1 MSKISLSKKIAFSLF
16 LILFMY
22 SGIDA
27 LKKQNRTRKITT
39 LSKKIN
45 ISNDVSKV
53 LIIGGSVLE
62 ILCPLVIIMALFL
75 SKEYFKSKVVKSCFY
90 FLMTFMLV
98 VTLIYY
104 YNKPVPLLS
113 NLSLLTGLIYTYLD
127 IYH

>member
-39 LSKKIN
+39 LSNKIN

>member
-27 LKKQNRTRKITT
+27 LEKQNRTRKITT
-39 LSKKIN
+39 LSNKIN

-75 SKEYFKSKVVKSCFY
+75 YDKYFKSKVVKSCFY

>member
-39 LSKKIN
+39 LSNKIN

-75 SKEYFKSKVVKSCFY
+75 SKEYFKSIVVKSCFY

>member
-27 LKKQNRTRKITT
+27 LKNENRTRKITT
-39 LSKKIN
+39 LANKIN

-75 SKEYFKSKVVKSCFY
+75 YDKYFKSKVVKSCFY

>member
-27 LKKQNRTRKITT
+27 LEKQNRTRKITT
-39 LSKKIN
+39 LSNKIN

-113 NLSLLTGLIYTYLD
+113 NLSLLSGLIYTYLD

>member
-27 LKKQNRTRKITT
+27 LKNENRTRKITT

-75 SKEYFKSKVVKSCFY
+75 SKEYFKSIVVKSCFY

>member
-39 LSKKIN
+39 LSNKIN
-45 ISNDVSKV
+45 VSNDVSKV

>member
-27 LKKQNRTRKITT
+27 LKNENRTRKITT
-39 LSKKIN
+39 LANKIN

-75 SKEYFKSKVVKSCFY
+75 YDKYFKSKVVKSCFY

-98 VTLIYY
+98 VTLLYY

>member
-16 LILFMY
+16 LMLFIY
-22 SGIDA
+22 SGINA
-27 LKKQNRTRKITT
+27 LKNENRTKKIIT
-39 LSKKIN
+39 LSNKIN

-62 ILCPLVIIMALFL
+62 ILCPLVIIMAVFL
-75 SKEYFKSKVVKSCFY
+75 YDKYFKSIVVKSCFY